1 METKLRAVLA
11 ADLRGVRVS
20 ELCRELEIS
29 RQTFYKYK
37 RRWAAEG
44 PAGLVE
50 RSRRPDR
57 SPQLISARLEDE
69 IVRLRKELPLDRGAQ
84 TIAYHLHRTGWPVPS
99 VATIH
104 RALVRRGL
112 VIAQPQKRPR
122 SAWRRFEWPQA
133 NDAWQIDAT
142 HWVLRSGREVWVMDI
157 IDDHSRLVVAAR
169 ACTGPTMNAAWDT
182 FCDATQHWGLPAR
195 VMSDNGTCFTGRF
208 LRGVEID
215 FERNLRV
222 LGIRH
227 LLSSPAHP
235 QTCGKIERFHQTL
248 KRWLATQPRA
258 RSIPQLQAQLDWFL
272 DFYNPATPPPC
283 PARRNPHRTLD
294 VQPSSD
300 SSRSDPRTT
309 RRRVPPRLPWRRHR
323 LVPIPHRC
331 RRPTRR
337 PTHPGH
343 RPRRQHHP
351 LPKRRAAPPAPH
363 RPNPRIPTQRPTTR
377 PPPTSPHLVS
387 AMSQHN
393 MSAMSRDITPRYPD
407 PNRSGNPAP
416 TATA

>member
-1 METKLRAVLA
+1 MAQKVVAMETKLRAVLA

-272 DFYNPATPPPC
+272 DFYNQRRPHRALHGATPTERWTSSPQATPADPIPEPPV
-283 PARRNPHRTLD
+283 AEFRLVSRGGAIGWHQYRIGVGAQHAGQHILVIAHGDNITLFQSDGLLRRLRIDPTHEY
-294 VQPSSD
+294 QPNG
-300 SSRSDPRTT
+300 RPPGR
-309 RRRVPPRLPWRRHR
+309 PPRAR
-323 LVPIPHRC
+323 
-331 RRPTRR
+331 T
-337 PTHPGH
+337 
-343 RPRRQHHP
+343 
-351 LPKRRAAPPAPH
+351 
-363 RPNPRIPTQRPTTR
+363 
-377 PPPTSPHLVS
+377 
-387 AMSQHN
+387 
-393 MSAMSRDITPRYPD
+393 
-407 PNRSGNPAP
+407 
-416 TATA
+416 